1 MDTRRRIS
9 KGKCRKNSDRSSNC
23 RTSSEIETNVNALN
37 INAPQKHPSSDRVLF
52 LYQKF
57 KKKGGKP
64 MPKRTIKRNYVVS
77 TYPCNGGYVT
87 ETIDKYGRSMRC
99 VFSKTNEEAGKQH
112 NMALHTL

>member
-1 MDTRRRIS
+1 
-9 KGKCRKNSDRSSNC
+9 
-23 RTSSEIETNVNALN
+23 
-37 INAPQKHPSSDRVLF
+37 
-52 LYQKF
+52 
-57 KKKGGKP
+57 

-87 ETIDKYGRSMRC
+87 ATIDKYGRSMRC